1 MVELN
6 NKADEMVEDAED
18 KIITDAK
25 IYDPQALELDEV
37 SAAFTVR
44 DPVNTSGTILYKIT
58 GKDKEGI
65 FEGQR
70 RYNEFYLLHEALTKR
85 WPSIPI
91 PSIPP
96 KKNFGNKDLIFI
108 QQRRYYLERFLRS
121 ISKFDFIV
129 NSMEFKTFSRPNG
142 QQIEKGLERL
152 PKLSVA

>member
-1 MVELN
+1 M
-6 NKADEMVEDAED
+6 
-18 KIITDAK
+18 
-25 IYDPQALELDEV
+25 
-37 SAAFTVR
+37 
-44 DPVNTSGTILYKIT
+44 
-58 GKDKEGI
+58 
-65 FEGQR
+65 
-70 RYNEFYLLHEALTKR
+70 HEALTKR

-142 QQIEKGLERL
+142 QQIEKGLEKL
-152 PKLSVA
+152 PKLSVT